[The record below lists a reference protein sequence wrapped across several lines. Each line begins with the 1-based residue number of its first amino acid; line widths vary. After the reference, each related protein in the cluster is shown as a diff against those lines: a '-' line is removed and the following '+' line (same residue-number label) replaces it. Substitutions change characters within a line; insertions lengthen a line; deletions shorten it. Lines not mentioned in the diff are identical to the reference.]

1 MISNRQFHC
10 LMSLLLLDTSLLFR
24 ISGDT
29 PLMWGF
35 GVMAVMTIL
44 PVFAYGCA
52 RIMVAVSAWHRSNK
66 RRKHGCS
73 WFDDDGDSTDS

>member
-1 MISNRQFHC
+1 MTNRQFHC
-10 LMSLLLLDTSLLFR
+10 LMALLLLDTALLFR
-24 ISGDT
+24 ISGDI

-52 RIMVAVSAWHRSNK
+52 RIMVAVSAWNRSHKRHR
-66 RRKHGCS
+66 HGHH